1 MRTTSF
7 LIPADSL
14 QLGTIFT
21 EPVRCAGRQ
30 RQMAQF
36 RSEIEPEHCLYKL
49 CREAATPKRHR
60 LELISF
66 LFFGALVSAA
76 TVYYVTELFYVVNSG
91 ALEQTVQTLLP
102 K

>member
-21 EPVRCAGRQ
+21 EPGRCAGRQ
-30 RQMAQF
+30 RLMAQF
-36 RSEIEPEHCLYKL
+36 RSEIEPEYRLYKL

-66 LFFGALVSAA
+66 LFFGALVSASA
-76 TVYYVTELFYVVNSG
+76 VYCGTELFHMVKSG
-91 ALEQTVQTLLP
+91 ALEQTVQTLLL